1 MRSAPYN
8 MKDDQQLKEDRGYTK
23 CSYKIVTSVI
33 TLLMKQHTLY
43 AMLLVRR
50 DPSCN
55 SKTVIYVA
63 YCIDCMKQGVGL
75 STSWKPRLSKY
86 KSRVKKKN

>member
-1 MRSAPYN
+1 MRSAPHN
-8 MKDDQQLKEDRGYTK
+8 IKDDQQLKEDRGYTK

-33 TLLMKQHTLY
+33 TLLMTQLTLY
-43 AMLLVRR
+43 VMILVRR

-63 YCIDCMKQGVGL
+63 YCINCMKQGVGL
-75 STSWKPRLSKY
+75 STSWKPHLSNF
-86 KSRVKKKN
+86 KSPVKKKN